1 MNLRRRTLLKG
12 IGATGASVSVTGLAS
27 ANDGSAEY
35 VVTGSGNDTADAV
48 EDAGFE
54 VFRTVAGGEIL
65 GVRGPPDA
73 EDDISGVAG
82 VSAVSR
88 DVRLDFDEPVDRQV
102 ADPEETDGEP
112 AFADLQWDNR
122 RIDAGEAQEIATG
135 EGTSVAI
142 VDTGIDFDH
151 PDLGNVNEDLAAT
164 FIPED
169 AEATDGADDEVR
181 GHGTAVAGVVGA
193 TGEFGVVGVAPDTE
207 LIPVRVFPDEGGAR
221 FIDIF
226 TGIDYAAEVDVDVAN
241 FSLGVPGV
249 LPPQA
254 NRGGIRAAIQTV
266 FQDAVRRGTVV
277 TASAGNAGGNLQQG
291 GGFSLPNSVPAAF
304 SVSATAP
311 NDELVFYSNFGTNE
325 IDVAAPGGGYETE
338 AKTFAT
344 DTAFPFPT
352 NLVFTTYPL
361 ELNGYTYIAGT
372 SFSAPQVAG
381 VAALVRELELDANPS
396 RVERAIQKGAEG
408 ANGKSDPEF
417 GAGIVN
423 ALNTVESVSKGNGN
437 GNGNTEKWN

>member
-1 MNLRRRTLLKG
+1 MLLDRRTLLKG
-12 IGATGASVSVTGLAS
+12 IGAAGASVSVAGLAS
-27 ANDGSAEY
+27 ASDGSVEY
-35 VVTGSGNDTADAV
+35 VVTGKGNGVSDAV
-48 EDAGFE
+48 ADAGFE
-54 VFRTVAGGEIL
+54 VFRTVADGEIL
-65 GVRGPPDA
+65 GVRGPADA
-73 EDDISGVAG
+73 ESDLSGVAG

-88 DVRLDFDEPVDRQV
+88 DVRLDFTEPVDRQV
-102 ADPEETDGEP
+102 VDPDETDEEP
-112 AFADLQWDNR
+112 AFAELQWDNR
-122 RIDAGEAQEIATG
+122 RIDAGEAREFATG
-135 EGTSVAI
+135 EGTSVAV

-169 AEATDGADDEVR
+169 ASATDGADDEVR

-193 TGEFGVVGVAPDTE
+193 TGDQGIVGVAPDTE

-226 TGIDYAAEVDVDVAN
+226 AGIDYAAAVGADVAN

-254 NRGGIRAAIQTV
+254 NQGGIRAAIQTV
-266 FQDAVRRGTVV
+266 FQSAVRRGTVV

-304 SVSATAP
+304 SVSTTGP

-325 IDVAAPGGGYETE
+325 IDVAAPGGGYETLE
-338 AKTFAT
+338 KTLST
-344 DTAFPFPT
+344 DTPFPFPT

-361 ELNGYTYIAGT
+361 ERGAYVYIAGT

-381 VAALVRELELDANPS
+381 LAALVRELEPNAGPS
-396 RVERAIQKGAEG
+396 QVEQAIQQGAELV
-408 ANGKSDPEF
+408 NGKSDPEL
-417 GAGIVN
+417 GAGRIN
-423 ALNTVESVSKGNGN
+423 ALNTVESLAKKNGKN
-437 GNGNTEKWN
+437 KKKKK